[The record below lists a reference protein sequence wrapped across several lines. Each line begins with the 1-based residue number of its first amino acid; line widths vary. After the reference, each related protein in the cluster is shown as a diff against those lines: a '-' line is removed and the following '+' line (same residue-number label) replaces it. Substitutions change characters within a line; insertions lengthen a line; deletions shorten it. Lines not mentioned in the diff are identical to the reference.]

1 MSTTVDQRV
10 VEMRF
15 DNRQFES
22 NVADTLSTVDKLK
35 QKLNMTGAAK
45 GLESVSAA
53 AKGVNL
59 SGLSTAVDTVH
70 AKFSA
75 LQVMGI
81 TALSNITNTAVNAG
95 KRIVSALTIEPIK
108 TGFSEYETKINAIQT
123 IMSNTASKGTTM
135 EDVTKVIGEL
145 NTYADKTI
153 YNFAEMT
160 RNIGTFTAAGVG
172 LEESATAIQGIANLA
187 AVSGSTSQQAST
199 AMYQLSQA
207 LASGTVKLMDWNS
220 VVNAGMGGQVFQ
232 DALKDTARAHGVAVD
247 SIIKKEGSFRES
259 LSQGW
264 LTADILT
271 ETLAKM
277 TKSGAAEYL
286 SKLTGIEQE
295 QITAAQKLVA
305 ENKDGTATYEDLAE
319 QLAATGKVTKEDAL
333 EILKLADN
341 AEDAATKVKT
351 FTQLWDTL
359 KESAQSGWSQ
369 TWEILVG
376 DFEEAK
382 ELFTKVSDVIG
393 GMIGESANARNELLQ
408 GWKDAG
414 GRMAAIMGIEY
425 AFEGVMN
432 VIKPIKEAFREIF
445 PPITV
450 KQLLKFTSAFKN
462 LMGDFK
468 NFTAANGDK
477 IKSTFKGIFA
487 AIDIGVTFVKELVG
501 GIGRLLKNFK
511 GLGGGLLDVTGSFGD
526 WLINL
531 RDTTKETDIFGKA
544 VDKVVGFVQK
554 VIDAVKNFGVKVKG
568 AFDSIDMRSFI
579 LFFQSLW
586 KIIRQI
592 GSKIGEIFAPL
603 ANSIMSAFGG
613 FDILNVANAGLTG
626 GVLLGIKKFVDTLT
640 DTMDGAGGI
649 LDNVKGILGDVRG
662 CFEAYQNQLQA
673 GTLLKIASAIGILAL
688 AILLVGSIDPGR
700 MDQAVGGMTI
710 LFAELI
716 GSLAIFNK
724 LSTNMKSVTKAV
736 AVMISMSVAVL
747 ILATA
752 MKTIST
758 LDWNGVAKG
767 LVGVGALMAELAAFL
782 AIAKIDG
789 RIKKT
794 AGGIVILSAAML
806 ILAKAVEDFGAME
819 WSEIGKG
826 LASIGALLLAL
837 GLFTKLTGNAKN
849 MVGIGVGMV
858 LLGAS
863 MKIFASA
870 VKDFSGMNWLEIGRG
885 LAAMAGALAAVTIA
899 MKLMPKNLAMQGTG
913 LVIVAAA
920 LKIIAN
926 AMSDFA
932 GMSWAEIGRGLAA
945 MGGALAELS
954 IALMLMNGTLKG
966 SAALII
972 AAGALAILAPVLKL
986 LGTMTWEE
994 IAKGLVGIAGAFVIV
1009 GVAGLLLGSL
1019 VPTILSL
1026 AASFALFGLAALG
1039 IGAGLAL
1046 AGVGLGL
1053 ISTGFTALCTAIS
1066 AGATVLVA
1074 GLAVIVGGLIDMIPE
1089 IVVAIGTIL
1098 HELCVVIAECA
1109 PEIANT
1115 ILVVLVEVM
1124 ASLVAYTPQ
1133 LVTLLFDFVIGI
1145 IDALA
1150 EKIPDLIVSVM
1161 NLIGALFEGVIQA
1174 LSSLDPSTLINGL
1187 LGIGLI
1193 SALMVA
1199 LAAMGALAP
1208 AAMVGVL
1215 GMGAVIAELAIV
1227 LAAVGA
1233 LAQIPGL
1240 HWLIGEGGALMAQ
1253 IGSAIGGL
1261 VGGIVGGVAEGMTA
1275 SLPQIGTNL
1284 SDFMTNVQPFIDGAA
1299 SIDPGMMAGVKAL
1312 AGVILTLTAADIL
1325 SGIASWIS
1333 GGSSLGDF
1341 ANEIVPFGKAMK
1353 DYGDSVAGIDA
1364 TAVTASATAAKA
1376 LVELANNLPNTG
1388 GLAGWFA
1395 GENDMSA
1402 FGTELVAFGE
1412 SLTDYSDAVTGI
1424 NAAAITASATASEG
1438 LVKLSNNLPNTGG
1451 LVGWFAGEN
1460 DMGAFGTELVSF
1472 GRSLK
1477 KYSAA
1482 VTGLQTEPIANS
1494 AAAADYLVDLANT
1507 LPNTGGLVGWFAGE
1521 NDMATF
1527 GSHLASFGRSLT
1539 TYSQSVA
1546 DVDAGAINRSVS
1558 AARAI
1563 ANVIGGLVGLDTSGV
1578 AGFTTALNS
1587 LANSNIEGFISAFG
1601 NATGRLQ
1608 TAGSNLMASL
1618 LAGIRAKI
1626 PTLQTTSH
1634 DAAQTLTTSL
1644 EGEKPALYA
1653 KGIELISQ
1661 VINGM
1666 LSGKTRIG
1674 STGQSLALAAA
1685 NGIRAKYSNCYSA
1698 GSYCASGLVHGLNAG
1713 KSRVRAAAE
1722 GLADEVVKGITLTLI
1737 IKSPSRRLHEY
1748 GEYAGEGFVGGLD
1761 EYGDAAYDSGA
1772 NMAENAVT
1780 GLAKTIGGIWD
1791 AIPDNMNL
1799 NPTIRPILDLSAI
1812 QNGAGQL
1819 DGLFSRQTLALAG
1832 ANASFSGMR
1841 LNSLDAAMARMQTI
1855 NESGNAE
1862 LIGAISSLRGDFG
1875 SLVEAIS
1882 HLQLYMDSGAVVGEL
1897 VGKMDTR
1904 LGQITMHK
1912 GRRN

>member
-45 GLESVSAA
+45 GLESVSDA
-53 AKGVNL
+53 AKGINL
-59 SGLSTAVDTVH
+59 SGLSTAVETVH

-81 TALSNITNTAVNAG
+81 TALTNITNTAVNAG
-95 KRIVSALTIEPIK
+95 KRIVSALTIDPIK
-108 TGFSEYETKINAIQT
+108 TGFSEYETKIGSIQT

-135 EDVTKVIGEL
+135 ADVTKVIGEL

-160 RNIGTFTAAGVG
+160 RNIGTFTAAGIG

-232 DALKDTARAHGVAVD
+232 DALKATARTHGVAVD
-247 SIIKKEGSFRES
+247 SIIKKHGSFRES
-259 LSQGW
+259 LTEGW
-264 LTADILT
+264 ITSEILT

-286 SKLTGIEQE
+286 SDLTGIEQE

-305 ENKDGTATYEDLAE
+305 ENKDGSATYEELAE
-319 QLAATGKVTKEDAL
+319 QLAATGKISKDEAID
-333 EILKLADN
+333 ILKLADN

-351 FTQLWDTL
+351 LTQLWDTL

-382 ELFTKVSDVIG
+382 ELFTAVSDVIG
-393 GMIGESANARNELLQ
+393 GMIGESADARNELLQ
-408 GWKDAG
+408 GWKDMG
-414 GRMAAIMGIEY
+414 GRTIILNGIKY
-425 AFEGVMN
+425 AFEGIMN
-432 VIKPIKEAFREIF
+432 VINPVKEAFREIF
-445 PPITV
+445 PPMTV
-450 KQLLKFTSAFKN
+450 DQLMSFSKHFTSLMARFRKFTSE
-462 LMGDFK
+462 
-468 NFTAANGDK
+468 NGEK
-477 IKSTFKGIFA
+477 IKSTFKGIFS
-487 AIDIGVTFVKELVG
+487 AIDIGVTFVKELVR
-501 GIGRLLKNFK
+501 GIGGLLKNFK
-511 GLGGGLLDVTGSFGD
+511 GLGGGILNATGAFGE
-526 WLINL
+526 WMSNL

-554 VIDAVKNFGVKVKG
+554 VIDAIKGFGAKVKA
-568 AFDSIDMRSFI
+568 AFESIDIRSWI
-579 LFFQSLW
+579 GFFESLW
-586 KIIRQI
+586 NVIRNI

-603 ANSIMSAFGG
+603 ANSIMSAFSG

-626 GVLLGIKKFVDTLT
+626 GVLIGIKKFVDTLT
-640 DTMDGAGGI
+640 DTVDGAGGI
-649 LDNVKGILGDVRG
+649 LDNVKGILDDVRG
-662 CFEAYQNQLQA
+662 CFEAYQTQLQA
-673 GTLLKIASAIGILAL
+673 NTLLKIAGAIGILAV
-688 AILLVGSIDPGR
+688 AILLVGSIDPAR
-700 MDQAVGGMTI
+700 MNQAIGGMTI
-710 LFAELI
+710 LFTELI
-716 GSLAIFNK
+716 GAFAIFNK
-724 LSTNMKSVTKAV
+724 LQTNMKGATKSIG
-736 AVMISMSVAVL
+736 VMIGLSVAVL
-747 ILATA
+747 ILAAA

-758 LDWNGVAKG
+758 LDWNGIAKG
-767 LVGVGALMAELAAFL
+767 LVAVGVLMAEIAGFL

-789 RIKKT
+789 KVKKT
-794 AGGIVILSAAML
+794 AVGIVILSAAML

-849 MVGIGVGMV
+849 MVGVGIGMV

-870 VKDFSGMNWLEIGRG
+870 VKDFAGMSWEEIGRG
-885 LAAMAGALAAVTIA
+885 LAAMAGALVAVTLA
-899 MKLMPKNLAMQGTG
+899 MNLMPKNLLLQATR

-920 LKIIAN
+920 MKVMVSAL
-926 AMSDFA
+926 SGFA
-932 GMSWAEIGRGLAA
+932 GMSWEEIGRGLAA
-945 MGGALAELS
+945 MAGSLALVVIALNLMKGAIGGA
-954 IALMLMNGTLKG
+954 
-966 SAALII
+966 AALII
-972 AAGALAILAPVLKL
+972 AAGALAIMAPVLKS
-986 LGTMTWEE
+986 LGNMSWEE
-994 IAKGLVGIAGAFVIV
+994 IAKGLVGIAGAFAVV
-1009 GVAGLLLGSL
+1009 GLAGLLLQPL
-1019 VPTILSL
+1019 VPAIAAL
-1026 AASFALFGLAALG
+1026 AGSFALFGLAALG
-1039 IGAGLAL
+1039 IGAGLML
-1046 AGVGLGL
+1046 AGVGLG
-1053 ISTGFTALCTAIS
+1053 IIATGFTALCTAVA

-1074 GLAVIVGGLIDMIPE
+1074 GLAVIIGGLIDMIPE
-1089 IVVAIGTIL
+1089 IVIAIGTIL

-1115 ILVVLVEVM
+1115 ILVVLVEIM
-1124 ASLVAYTPQ
+1124 AALVAYTPQ

-1150 EKIPDLIVSVM
+1150 EKIPDLIVSIM

-1174 LSSLDPSTLINGL
+1174 LTSLDASTLINGL
-1187 LGIGLI
+1187 MGIALI
-1193 SALMVA
+1193 SALMAA
-1199 LAAMGALAP
+1199 LALMGTLAP
-1208 AAMVGVL
+1208 AALVGVL

-1240 HWLIGEGGALMAQ
+1240 SWLIGEGGALMAQ

-1299 SIDPGMMAGVKAL
+1299 SIDPAMMAGVKAL

-1341 ANEIVPFGKAMK
+1341 ASEIVPFGEAMK
-1353 DYGDSVAGIDA
+1353 EYGDSVAGIDA
-1364 TAVTASATAAKA
+1364 SAVTASATAAKA
-1376 LVELANNLPNTG
+1376 LVELA
-1388 GLAGWFA
+1388 
-1395 GENDMSA
+1395 
-1402 FGTELVAFGE
+1402 
-1412 SLTDYSDAVTGI
+1412 
-1424 NAAAITASATASEG
+1424 
-1438 LVKLSNNLPNTGG
+1438 NNLPNTGG

-1472 GRSLK
+1472 GTSLTAYSNSVKGIDAAAITASATASESLVKLANNLPNTGGLLGWIMGENDMGAFGTELASFGRSLK
-1477 KYSAA
+1477 RYSIA
-1482 VTGLQTEPIANS
+1482 VKGLETEPIAKS
-1494 AAAADYLVDLANT
+1494 ATAAEYLVDLANT

-1527 GSHLASFGRSLT
+1527 GTHLTSFGSALT
-1539 TYSQSVA
+1539 SYSQSVV
-1546 DVDAGAINRSVS
+1546 DVDSGAINRSVS
-1558 AARAI
+1558 AARALMG
-1563 ANVIGGLVGLDTSGV
+1563 VISGLVDLDTSGI

-1587 LANSNIEGFISAFG
+1587 LANTNIDGFVNAFG

-1608 TAGSNLMASL
+1608 NAGSNLITAL
-1618 LAGIRAKI
+1618 LTGIKIKI
-1626 PTLQTTSH
+1626 PTLNTTANDVSG
-1634 DAAQTLTTSL
+1634 TLTTSL
-1644 EGEKPALYA
+1644 EGAKPSLYA

-1666 LSGKTRIG
+1666 LSHKTRVG
-1674 STGQSLALAAA
+1674 STGMSLATTAAT
-1685 NGIRAKYSNCYSA
+1685 GIRSKYGNCYNA
-1698 GSYCASGLVHGLNAG
+1698 GSYCASGLVAGLNAG
-1713 KSRVRAAAE
+1713 KQRVRAAAE
-1722 GLADEVVKGITLTLI
+1722 DLANEIVKGITLTLI
-1737 IKSPSRRLHEY
+1737 IKSPSRRLREL
-1748 GEYAGEGFVGGLD
+1748 GEYAGEGFVNGLD
-1761 EYGDAAYDSGA
+1761 EYDDAAYDSGA
-1772 NMAENAVT
+1772 TVAENAVT

-1799 NPTIRPILDLSAI
+1799 NPTVRPILDLSEI

-1819 DGLFSRQTLALAG
+1819 NGLFSGQTLALAG

-1882 HLQLYMDSGAVVGEL
+1882 HLQLYMDSGAVVGEI